1 MTKKRKAA
9 GRSTPRR
16 AQSRKSARPVKRR
29 KQPSV
34 EFAKSSLTIRFKTES
49 ELSERLAE
57 LTTLFGATSTRG
69 GTLEAVAG
77 LDSCLSVI
85 PAARVVANALAPKNF
100 VPAEKLGDTYL
111 TSQERELFR
120 ARVIEGVNREG
131 CGIADADVPAEEGTT
146 HSAVV
151 MALRQNAHA

>member
-1 MTKKRKAA
+1 L
-9 GRSTPRR
+9 
-16 AQSRKSARPVKRR
+16 
-29 KQPSV
+29 
-34 EFAKSSLTIRFKTES
+34 EFTKSSLTIRFKTES

-57 LTTLFGATSTRG
+57 LSTLFGGG
-69 GTLEAVAG
+69 GTERGALEAVAG

-85 PAARVVANALAPKNF
+85 PAARVVANALSPKNF
-100 VPAEKLGDTYL
+100 EPTETLGDTYL

-120 ARVIEGVNREG
+120 ARVVRGVNSAG
-131 CGIADADVPAEEGTT
+131 CRIADADVPAEEGTT